1 MTKICIFAL
10 NLTMA
15 VDSAYNHSKF
25 SNMEEAKPKRI
36 STEDIEKFIDG
47 HDPQRKIVNLLYRYR
62 DDFITVVYR
71 DENDIKRQKRE
82 FLPILLGQAFRVQKI
97 MRRRQTGIDQTY
109 EPIQN
114 RCKKA
119 VPDKR

>member
-1 MTKICIFAL
+1 MV
-10 NLTMA
+10 

-25 SNMEEAKPKRI
+25 SNMEETKPKRI

-71 DENDIKRQKRE
+71 DENDIKRQRKE
-82 FLPILLGQAFRVQKI
+82 NFYPF
-97 MRRRQTGIDQTY
+97 
-109 EPIQN
+109 
-114 RCKKA
+114 C
-119 VPDKR
+119 